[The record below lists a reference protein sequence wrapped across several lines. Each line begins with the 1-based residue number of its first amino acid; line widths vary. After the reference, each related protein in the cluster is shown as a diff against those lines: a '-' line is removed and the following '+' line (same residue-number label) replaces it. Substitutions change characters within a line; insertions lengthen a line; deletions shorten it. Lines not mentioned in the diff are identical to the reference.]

1 MRKNA
6 ALFFKGVKLL
16 GKIKFLGIKLIR
28 GLSLLIGLSI
38 LTFVMMHNSP
48 IDPITAYIG
57 GDVSITREQRESLE
71 EHWGLN
77 NPPYV
82 QYFTWLKNFV
92 SGDMGVSKIYRQ
104 PVSDIIEEKFI
115 ASLALMG
122 ISWLLSGTI
131 GFCLGIIAAVKKG
144 KPTDRLIKWLAY
156 VQASVPTFWLGL
168 MLLIVFSVWLRWF
181 PIGISVPIG
190 VISSQVTIWD
200 RIRHM
205 ILPIA
210 TLSILGI
217 ANVTLHTRE
226 KMLDVLSS
234 EYILFAKARGE
245 SLWQIIKNHGIR
257 NVALPA
263 ITLHFAYF
271 GELFGGSVLAEQV
284 FSYPGLGSTLTD
296 AGLKSDLPLL
306 MGIVMVSAVFV
317 FSGNMIADIL
327 NAAINPRLKEGNS
340 LD

>member
-1 MRKNA
+1 ME
-6 ALFFKGVKLL
+6 
-16 GKIKFLGIKLIR
+16 KIKFLGVKLLR
-28 GLSLLIGLSI
+28 GTTLLIGLSI
-38 LTFVMMHNSP
+38 LTFIMMHNSP
-48 IDPITAYIG
+48 VDPISAYIG
-57 GDVSITREQRESLE
+57 GDVSITMEQRAALE
-71 EHWGLN
+71 EYWGLN
-77 NPPYV
+77 DPPYV
-82 QYFTWLKNFV
+82 QYLTWLKNFV
-92 SGDMGVSKIYRQ
+92 SGDMGVSKIHRQ
-104 PVSDIIEEKFI
+104 PVSDIIAEKFA
-115 ASLALMG
+115 ASFALMG
-122 ISWLLSGTI
+122 ISWVLSGII

-144 KPTDRLIKWLAY
+144 KPTDKLIKWLSY

-168 MLLIVFSVWLRWF
+168 MLLIIFSVWLRWF

-190 VISSQVTIWD
+190 VMSSHVSMWD
-200 RIRHM
+200 RIHHM
-205 ILPIA
+205 ILPVA
-210 TLSILGI
+210 TLSVLGI

-226 KMLDVLSS
+226 KMIDVLDS
-234 EYILFAKARGE
+234 EYVLFAKARGE
-245 SLWQIIKNHGIR
+245 SMWQIIKNHGIR

-317 FSGNMIADIL
+317 FTGNMIADIL
-327 NAAINPRLKEGNS
+327 NAIINPRLKEGNL